1 MRYPVTPP
9 MLIVSTHAI
18 ERAIERLD
26 HVHTAAQAIA
36 ALDTPATRC
45 AAEIGAKYVRL
56 GTGHRVVIERG
67 NVVTVL
73 PRYARIH
80 EMGCEHD
87 RRRQNARTLKLIGE
101 RS

>member
-1 MRYPVTPP
+1 
-9 MLIVSTHAI
+9 MLTISTHAI
-18 ERAIERLD
+18 DRAIERLPG
-26 HVHTAAQAIA
+26 VHTEAAAIA

-73 PRYARIH
+73 PRHARIH
-80 EMGCEHD
+80 EMGSEHD
-87 RRRQNARTLKLIGE
+87 ARRSRVREISRYCRRYSEQGE
-101 RS
+101 V